1 MAKTVRLEP
10 LGHKTN
16 ISTNDNLLSV
26 LLKSELKV
34 LSECHGRGICA
45 TCHIFIK
52 EGNEQ
57 LSPPSRREL
66 RTLQV
71 ISSRTSSSRLACQ
84 SRVLGEGVI
93 VELPSGMYLNAV
105 DDIETLIGR
114 RAQEDIL
121 HPLSGNIL
129 VETGKLITRSMISQ
143 LEVTQGEIINHL
155 ANSQVV

>member
-1 MAKTVRLEP
+1 MAKNVRLEP
-10 LGHKTN
+10 LGKKTN
-16 ISTNDNLLSV
+16 IPTNDNLLSV
-26 LLKSELKV
+26 LLKNELRV
-34 LSECHGRGICA
+34 LSECQGRGICA

-52 EGNEQ
+52 EGNEH

-84 SRVLGEGVI
+84 SRVLGNGVI

-105 DDIETLIGR
+105 DDIEALIGR

-121 HPLSGNIL
+121 HPLHGNIL

>member
-10 LGHKTN
+10 LGKKTH
-16 ISTNDNLLSV
+16 IPTNDNLLSV
-26 LLKSELKV
+26 LLKNELKV
-34 LSECHGRGICA
+34 LSECQGRGICA

-52 EGNEQ
+52 EGNEH
-57 LSPPSRREL
+57 LSPPNRREL

-84 SRVLGEGVI
+84 SRVLGDGVI

-105 DDIETLIGR
+105 DDIEALIGR

-121 HPLSGNIL
+121 HPLHGNIL

>member
-1 MAKTVRLEP
+1 MAKNVRLEP

-16 ISTNDNLLSV
+16 IPTNDNLLSV
-26 LLKSELKV
+26 LLKNELRV
-34 LSECHGRGICA
+34 LSECNGRGICA

-129 VETGKLITRSMISQ
+129 VEAGKLITRSMISQ

-155 ANSQVV
+155 ANSQVI

>member
-1 MAKTVRLEP
+1 MR
-10 LGHKTN
+10 
-16 ISTNDNLLSV
+16 
-26 LLKSELKV
+26 V
-34 LSECHGRGICA
+34 LSECQGRGICA
-45 TCHIFIK
+45 TCYIFIK

-66 RTLQV
+66 RNLQV

-84 SRVLGEGVI
+84 SRVLGNGVI

-105 DDIETLIGR
+105 DDIEALIGR

-121 HPLSGNIL
+121 HPLRGNIL